1 MKKFAKG
8 LLAAVLAAGMMSQNA
23 FAFTNGEWLSIN
35 TFEDRKT
42 YNVDRGEVSR
52 YLVGLYEN
60 FGGVQVEIDKND
72 FHDINNETHP
82 YAMQS
87 YYLGIIKAYGLGEFA
102 PQAAMTYDEF
112 SCDIYR
118 IVTKFYPEIAEE
130 YAEMEEKQAAKEFV
144 VSRGL
149 IPSGKAGSKNKVTL
163 GDAAEIIDKTKN
175 AAPDFE
181 IKVTGQTFNY
191 DVPDGP
197 KAYLTFDDNCSN
209 LTPLILDT
217 LKEYDAKATFF
228 VAGFGD
234 PDVIRRMAD
243 EGHTVAVHTYTHDYS
258 QIYRSSEAF
267 WADIKIESDYL
278 TDILGYTPKLLRFP
292 GGSNNTVSRRYGG
305 AGLMS
310 RLRGECADHGYI
322 YFDWNND
329 SGDANG
335 KKYSPSEI
343 AGNVLYSTKGRENVV
358 VLMHQTAPKV
368 STYNALPQIIQ
379 GLRDQ
384 GYTLLP
390 LTDATPPVQ
399 FD

>member
-1 MKKFAKG
+1 MKKFVKG
-8 LLAAVLAAGMMSQNA
+8 LLAAVLAAGMLSQNA
-23 FAFTNGEWLSIN
+23 FAFTNDEWLSIS

-42 YNVDRGEVSR
+42 YNVDRGEVSK

-60 FGGVQVEIDKND
+60 FGGLQVEITQND
-72 FHDINNETHP
+72 FHDITNETHP
-82 YAMQS
+82 YAMQA
-87 YYLGIIKAYGLGEFA
+87 YYLGIVKAYGLGEFA

-118 IVTKFYPEIAEE
+118 IVTKFYPEIAAE
-130 YAEMEEKQAAKEFV
+130 YAEKEEKQAAKEFV

-149 IPSGKAGSKNKVTL
+149 IPAGKAAGKGKVTL
-163 GDAAEIIDKTKN
+163 GDAAEILDKTRS
-175 AAPDFE
+175 AAPAFE
-181 IKVTGQTFNY
+181 VKYNTSGLDINI
-191 DVPDGP
+191 PEGP

-217 LKEYDAKATFF
+217 LRDYDVKATFF

-234 PDVIRRMAD
+234 ENVIRRMAD

-278 TDILGYTPKLLRFP
+278 TGILGYTPTLLRFP

-310 RLRGECADHGYI
+310 RLRSECADHGYI

-343 AGNVLYSTKGRENVV
+343 AGNVLYSTKGKETVV
-358 VLMHQTAPKV
+358 ILMHQTAPKV
-368 STYNALPQIIQ
+368 STYDALPQIIK

-390 LTDATPPVQ
+390 LTEATPPVQ
-399 FD
+399 FN